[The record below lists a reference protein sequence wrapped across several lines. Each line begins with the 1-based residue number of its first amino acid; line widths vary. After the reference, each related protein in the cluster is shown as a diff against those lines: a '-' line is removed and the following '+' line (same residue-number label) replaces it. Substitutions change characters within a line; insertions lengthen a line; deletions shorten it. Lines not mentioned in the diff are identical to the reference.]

1 MPTGGPVKH
10 EVRKMT
16 NDKALGKSMAKSA
29 AIGAVIAI
37 PVPFIGPIIGA
48 AAGAGYA
55 YFKAKKREAAR
66 P

>member
-1 MPTGGPVKH
+1 MQ
-10 EVRKMT
+10 
-16 NDKALGKSMAKSA
+16 DKQLGKSMAKYA

-55 YFKAKKREAAR
+55 YYKNNKRQSGAHAGTSAR
-66 P
+66 Y